1 MGAGGCPAV
10 CSCFYD
16 FEQCG
21 PPDPCLLLVLATH
34 PAAHYVCTDVQPT
47 TAARLVAVP
56 GPQIEDGK
64 TTQRNVVDSLNVSVA
79 SGILLHRLLTAQAPS
94 AASAGSA
101 VTTPAGVD
109 AAAAVA
115 L

>member
-1 MGAGGCPAV
+1 MAALLCVLVFMTLSNA
-10 CSCFYD
+10 
-16 FEQCG
+16 
-21 PPDPCLLLVLATH
+21 DPCLLLVLATH
-34 PAAHYVCTDVQPT
+34 PATHYVCTDVQPT